1 MLRALAC
8 SILFVCVCP
17 FYGQQIVMG
26 TSTSNAHEVY
36 CNQEQWDSCYVYLKP
51 IFYSQPEYYFSS
63 YVKVL
68 WNLKKLDE
76 LETVC
81 VEMQKYFPDEIYAYA
96 YQMRL
101 YNFKNISGRKL
112 KSLERKLYKRFQNN
126 TDKIHQLCLVF
137 SDFMMYDAGI
147 KFLNS
152 IREAQHTDNRS
163 LDGFNQ
169 KAT

>member
-81 VEMQKYFPDEIYAYA
+81 VEMHIFLMKFTLMPTKCVYTI
-96 YQMRL
+96 
-101 YNFKNISGRKL
+101 L
-112 KSLERKLYKRFQNN
+112 KTL
-126 TDKIHQLCLVF
+126 
-137 SDFMMYDAGI
+137 AGV
-147 KFLNS
+147 N
-152 IREAQHTDNRS
+152 
-163 LDGFNQ
+163 
-169 KAT
+169 